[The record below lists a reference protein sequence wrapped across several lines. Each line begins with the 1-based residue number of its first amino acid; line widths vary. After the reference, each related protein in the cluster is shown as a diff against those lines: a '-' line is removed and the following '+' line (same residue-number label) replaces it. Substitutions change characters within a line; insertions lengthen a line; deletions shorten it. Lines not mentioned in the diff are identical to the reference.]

1 LARNVKGGV
10 LYKERARVWLPLP
23 AYVASGGMPP
33 VLVEP
38 CALSDKDLAPWL
50 IEAWQ
55 RAARSL
61 YSKGGPGE

>member
-1 LARNVKGGV
+1 
-10 LYKERARVWLPLP
+10 LP

-55 RAARSL
+55 RAAESL